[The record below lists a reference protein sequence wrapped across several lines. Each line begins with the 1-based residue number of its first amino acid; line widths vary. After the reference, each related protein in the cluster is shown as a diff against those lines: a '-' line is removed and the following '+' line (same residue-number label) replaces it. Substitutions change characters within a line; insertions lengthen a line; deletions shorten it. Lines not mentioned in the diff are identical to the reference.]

1 MNKATQILAM
11 VLAGLMTAGALPAL
25 AQSDEAEREWP
36 KSFNCTFDAGTRG
49 SYEEGKFTSAET
61 SPLSF
66 EVTDIDLEG
75 QGARLRTG
83 DKNEAAGTLR
93 IVRAINANHFLEV
106 VPEGFLNLTTI
117 YDDEAGNGE
126 HPAVHSRHL
135 GVLGQPMFS
144 QYRGICHADKQAAG
158 AD

>member
-1 MNKATQILAM
+1 MSKATQIFSVTRVLSG
-11 VLAGLMTAGALPAL
+11 VLAGLVIAAAPANAEPETETGWPTAF
-25 AQSDEAEREWP
+25 SCKFE
-36 KSFNCTFDAGTRG
+36 NGTRG
-49 SYEEGKFTSAET
+49 TFEAGKFTSATT

-66 EVTDIDLEG
+66 EITDVDLEG
-75 QGARLRTG
+75 QEARLRTG
-83 DKNEAAGTLR
+83 NNEASGTLR

-117 YDDEAGNGE
+117 YDDKENSGA

-144 QYRGICHADKQAAG
+144 QYSGICQAKK
-158 AD
+158 

>member
-1 MNKATQILAM
+1 MSKVTQIFAV
-11 VLAGLMTAGALPAL
+11 VLAGLTVVATAGATPVL
-25 AQSDEAEREWP
+25 AQPAAEAEREWP
-36 KSFNCTFDAGTRG
+36 KSFTCTFDAGTRG
-49 SYEEGKFTSAET
+49 SYEGGKFTSAET

-83 DKNEAAGTLR
+83 DKSEASGTLR

-117 YDDEAGNGE
+117 YDDENGNGE

-144 QYRGICHADKQAAG
+144 QYRGMCRADK
-158 AD
+158 